1 MELLNGAE
9 FRQNQ
14 VVVGQQ
20 TVTRGMG
27 VSDDPM
33 LMSLLSTSL
42 YQTPLK
48 SMLQEAVFNAWDAHK
63 AAGTTDKPVE
73 IIVTDDNQLIISD
86 SGLGIAPENMYDIY
100 CVYGASTKRKDNDQT
115 GGFGLGCKAP
125 FAYTESFRVTS
136 AHGGKRSIYLLSRA
150 NDDNEGKPGITTLVQ
165 DLDCAE
171 SGLIVS
177 IPLKSRSDVQRL
189 YGYLKNDILPY
200 SGIKWSLQYLDEE
213 PEEGQE
219 KILAPGEF
227 VIEAGS
233 MDNHG
238 GLIAQYGGVAYPVP
252 VAEEIQEQ
260 YNTLNNL
267 VGYIGRIRA
276 GFAPGTLTPLPSREG
291 LNMSESTVKNLKAQ
305 MEVLIEELGHTVKP
319 IFNLAIEWTAYCLG
333 ETGGEDVYIRM
344 GKFGGAGSMEDV
356 LSRDK
361 LRRFLEEPAMEGIRP
376 DLYEHIAKCCAYNT
390 KLMVLSIGKDWF
402 LQRRAIIWSKINGH
416 NRVIFDYLKCTR
428 KLTNGRY
435 YISTHP
441 KRQGPVAR
449 LQEVKAV
456 QKFIK
461 TGVRLFQHLGSKP
474 HFRVFDSYHSNSNRM
489 TNVVESN
496 FPRYYKSGKKR
507 HEKFKDRHKFNT
519 ERMKWDTLRYDN
531 ETVQAVALDYVYLA
545 RTIKDLDAQRSTLE
559 RSDDNGWSI
568 PAIITGTS
576 EKKYD
581 QAVKFLESHGYF
593 VHQIEKYVAPE
604 PTSPEYAKAAAPEA
618 WPRLAYYKDGY
629 AHESDRI
636 HKPSLFLVYSRT
648 KQLKEQY
655 HRNRLSHDSVRR
667 LMHFFPHD
675 SIAVVNHPNKVPTI
689 EKTGA
694 VNIKDR
700 LKQMIDDVLA
710 DPDLANKLIM
720 HHYAKEMGSIP
731 SDLIAIPEFSKVLGL
746 PYIRTKEN
754 IKFRQGMNL
763 FEFLTE
769 NKSDSL
775 CDDAVR
781 RSLLGLTVPDETALS
796 GCRKVLNA
804 LSILDKNELK
814 SKVKNMT
821 DGERII
827 YAQKLARF
835 TRDITD

>member
-14 VVVGQQ
+14 VVIGQQ

-73 IIVTDDNQLIISD
+73 IIVTDDNQLIIAD
-86 SGLGIAPENMYDIY
+86 SGLGIHPDNMYDIY

-136 AHGGKRSIYLLSRA
+136 AHGSKRSIYLLSRA
-150 NDDNEGKPGITTLVQ
+150 NDDNEGKPGITTLV
-165 DLDCAE
+165 DNLDCEE

-219 KILAPGEF
+219 KTLAPGEF
-227 VIEAGS
+227 VLEAGS
-233 MDNHG
+233 MNQHG

-252 VAEEIQEQ
+252 MGEEIQDE
-260 YNTLNNL
+260 YNTLANL
-267 VGYIGRIRA
+267 VGSIGRIRA

-291 LNMSESTVKNLKAQ
+291 LNLSESTVKNLKAQ
-305 MEVLIEELGHTVKP
+305 MQILIQELGHTVKP

-333 ETGGEDVYIRM
+333 ETGGEDTYLRM
-344 GKFGGAGSMEDV
+344 GKFGGTGSMEDV
-356 LSRDK
+356 LSRGQ

-376 DLYEHIAKCCAYNT
+376 DLYEHIANCCARKT
-390 KLMVLSIGKDWF
+390 KLVVHGMGKDWF
-402 LQRRAIIWSKINGH
+402 LQRRAIIWSQMNGH
-416 NRVIFDYLKCTR
+416 NRVVFDYLKDPHN
-428 KLTNGRY
+428 LTDGHYHR
-435 YISTHP
+435 SGHR

-449 LQEVKAV
+449 LQEAKTVR
-456 QKFIK
+456 KFIK
-461 TGVRLFQHLGSKP
+461 TGVRLFEHLGSKP

-489 TNVVESN
+489 TNVVKSN

-507 HEKFKDRHKFNT
+507 HEEFKKKDKIKT
-519 ERMKWDTLRYDN
+519 ERMEWDTLRYDN
-531 ETVQAVALDYVYLA
+531 QTADAVAFDYVYLS

-559 RSDDNGWSI
+559 RSDDNGWLI

-604 PTSPEYAKAAAPEA
+604 PTSMEYAAAAAPQG
-618 WPRLAYYKDGY
+618 WPRLAYYEDGY
-629 AHESDRI
+629 ADENDRI
-636 HKPSLFLVYSRT
+636 QKPSLFLVYSRT
-648 KQLKEQY
+648 KQLHEQW

-667 LMHFFPHD
+667 LKHFFPHD

-694 VNIKDR
+694 VNVKDR

-720 HHYAKEMGSIP
+720 HHYANEMGSIP
-731 SDLIAIPEFSKVLGL
+731 SALIAIPEFSKVLGL
-746 PYIRTKEN
+746 PYIRTKEL
-754 IKFRQGMNL
+754 ISFRQGMNL
-763 FEFLTE
+763 FEFLVE

-775 CDDAVR
+775 CDEDVR
-781 RSLLGLTVPDETALS
+781 KSLLGMTVPDETALS

-804 LSILDKNELK
+804 LSILDKRELEE
-814 SKVKNMT
+814 KVSGMT
-821 DGERII
+821 EGQRLI
-827 YAQKLARF
+827 YSQKLARF
-835 TRDITD
+835 IRTTAD